1 MKEFD
6 GKFDTNN
13 IHSVELNLLD
23 GQVEIILRAL
33 ELYGY
38 NLDYML
44 NSNDSSD
51 DTRQEKLA
59 LLKYTYEQVLSDQAE
74 QVNTKRN
81 NTNNLTAYG
90 QKMINDSNIINMIQ
104 KNKDIRAV

>member
-1 MKEFD
+1 MIDYEK
-6 GKFDTNN
+6 KFDTNN

-23 GQVEIILRAL
+23 GQVEIIYGSDATD
-33 ELYGY
+33 ELK
-38 NLDYML
+38 
-44 NSNDSSD
+44 
-51 DTRQEKLA
+51 QEKIA
-59 LLKYTYEQVLSDQAE
+59 MLKYTYEQVLSDQAE

-90 QKMINDSNIINMIQ
+90 QKMINDSNIINMIP